1 MLKMP
6 YAVFQQWCLLG
17 FSWDVAALYHLKPSL
32 AQRQKARANHIASKT
47 NPETKADISMAGEE
61 FRILSVITMR
71 SGAIKVPI
79 QITIVAGYF
88 ASHKVNPYV
97 SPTTNINIAN
107 NPDGIS
113 EIQSIARKKR
123 VRILRSSRSM
133 SLISA
138 QNYRAPR

>member
-1 MLKMP
+1 MAKKGG
-6 YAVFQQWCLLG
+6 LLP
-17 FSWDVAALYHLKPSL
+17 FVMRPALDAKPSL
-32 AQRQKARANHIASKT
+32 AQRQKARANHIAS
-47 NPETKADISMAGEE
+47 NANAETKADIIMAGEE

-79 QITIVAGYF
+79 QITVVAGYF

-107 NPDGIS
+107 NADGIS
-113 EIQSIARKKR
+113 KIQSIARKKR

-133 SLISA
+133 SFISVR
-138 QNYRAPR
+138 NYHASR